1 MLGFVVPFLHFQEQT
16 INQPDMDSAIA
27 ICCFFNRDPSGL
39 THRQPKMFGDGLENT
54 GCMQFITAYG
64 IIEYNYCSDLSGYA
78 VFSALIM
85 EKNPHFR
92 W

>member
-1 MLGFVVPFLHFQEQT
+1 MAWKTLVACSSSQ
-16 INQPDMDSAIA
+16 
-27 ICCFFNRDPSGL
+27 L
-39 THRQPKMFGDGLENT
+39 T
-54 GCMQFITAYG
+54 G